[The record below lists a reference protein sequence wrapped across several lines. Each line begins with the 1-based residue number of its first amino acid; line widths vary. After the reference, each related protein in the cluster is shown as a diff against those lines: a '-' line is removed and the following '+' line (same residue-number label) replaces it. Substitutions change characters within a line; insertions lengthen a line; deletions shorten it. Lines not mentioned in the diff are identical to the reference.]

1 MDISK
6 HIKNNH
12 QKQKKIDKK
21 KKKQSPSQNTPK
33 LSTEIL
39 KCSLQACN

>member
-21 KKKQSPSQNTPK
+21 KKKTITQSK
-33 LSTEIL
+33 HTEIIHRNAEML
-39 KCSLQACN
+39 LASM